1 MQVGVAMKSI
11 LDQLHCIALIY
22 FPKLENSLESID
34 ETIVE
39 LGKNL
44 SHSFTCK
51 ATMIKV
57 SPLLITFFNDWI
69 KECWDQP
76 IPPAKA
82 LIYINVLRT
91 MPSPQALSFAQKD
104 WDIFYLVILPL
115 WLSNNSIRKT
125 FNFGG
130 KILLVEL
137 PFWGITFNL
146 RLWVMVLT
154 LAYLVIN
161 VPTN

>member
-1 MQVGVAMKSI
+1 MLKDSMQVGVAMKSI

-69 KECWDQP
+69 KEC
-76 IPPAKA
+76 
-82 LIYINVLRT
+82 
-91 MPSPQALSFAQKD
+91 
-104 WDIFYLVILPL
+104 
-115 WLSNNSIRKT
+115 
-125 FNFGG
+125 
-130 KILLVEL
+130 
-137 PFWGITFNL
+137 
-146 RLWVMVLT
+146 
-154 LAYLVIN
+154 
-161 VPTN
+161 